1 MLKYKCLVL
10 DHDDTVVQTE
20 RYIGYPYFKDFLAEI
35 RPGTELTFRQYVE
48 DCNNMVFADVCRL
61 RWNMTDK
68 EQAREYQ
75 GWKAYYRDNP
85 HPIFP
90 GIEEVIARQKAEGG
104 LVCVVSLSREE
115 EILKDY
121 TTHFGIV
128 PDAVYD
134 YEQPSE
140 KRKPNPFP
148 LQDLMKRFNLK
159 PEEIL
164 VVDDMKLGWMMAS
177 AAGVDIAYAAWSKE
191 EFPELTQEM
200 RGLCDFTFDTTAQF
214 NDFLYGG

>member
-20 RYIGYPYFKDFLAEI
+20 RYIGFPYFKDFLAEI

-61 RWNMTDK
+61 RWNMTDE

-90 GIEEVIARQKAEGG
+90 GIDQVIARQKAAGG
-104 LVCVVSLSREE
+104 RRIFSGWRYSR
-115 EILKDY
+115 
-121 TTHFGIV
+121 
-128 PDAVYD
+128 
-134 YEQPSE
+134 
-140 KRKPNPFP
+140 
-148 LQDLMKRFNLK
+148 
-159 PEEIL
+159 
-164 VVDDMKLGWMMAS
+164 
-177 AAGVDIAYAAWSKE
+177 
-191 EFPELTQEM
+191 
-200 RGLCDFTFDTTAQF
+200 
-214 NDFLYGG
+214 